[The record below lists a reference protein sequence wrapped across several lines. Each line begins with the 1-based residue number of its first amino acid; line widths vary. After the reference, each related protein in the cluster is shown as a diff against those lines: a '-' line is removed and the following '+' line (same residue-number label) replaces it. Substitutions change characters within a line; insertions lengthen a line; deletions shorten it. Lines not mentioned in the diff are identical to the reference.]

1 MKRDPARQREKGPL
15 SHTEDR
21 FPGTS
26 RKRCDTVVLHDSS
39 PEGPEVIRLSQW
51 AEIRQMHVV
60 DGVPKKQI
68 AERLGLDIKTVR
80 RAVAQATA
88 PARRAV
94 SRPRHLDRWRAQIEQ
109 WLRSVCTRSRPVSTC
124 LTAIVVLSSTTRS
137 VTPPL

>member
-1 MKRDPARQREKGPL
+1 M
-15 SHTEDR
+15 
-21 FPGTS
+21 
-26 RKRCDTVVLHDSS
+26 
-39 PEGPEVIRLSQW
+39 IRLSQW

-80 RAVAQATA
+80 RAVAQAAA

-109 WLRSVCTRSRPVSTC
+109 WLRQDRR
-124 LTAIVVLSSTTRS
+124 LTAKRIRRLLLPLAGPVAERTVRWS
-137 VTPPL
+137 VARLKAAAAPKDGVGA

>member
-1 MKRDPARQREKGPL
+1 M
-15 SHTEDR
+15 
-21 FPGTS
+21 
-26 RKRCDTVVLHDSS
+26 
-39 PEGPEVIRLSQW
+39 SQW

-88 PARRAV
+88 TARRAV

-109 WLRSVCTRSRPVSTC
+109 WLRQDRR
-124 LTAIVVLSSTTRS
+124 LTAKRRRLLL
-137 VTPPL
+137 PLAG

>member
-1 MKRDPARQREKGPL
+1 MSTPWYRQDEKGPL

-26 RKRCDTVVLHDSS
+26 RKRRDTVVLHDSS
-39 PEGPEVIRLSQW
+39 QEDPEVISMSQW

-80 RAVAQATA
+80 RAVAQAAA

-94 SRPRHLDRWRAQIEQ
+94 SRPCGWRIRRNPTSFD
-109 WLRSVCTRSRPVSTC
+109 LRVP
-124 LTAIVVLSSTTRS
+124 
-137 VTPPL
+137 